1 MLDFFVH
8 ALSQAEAAEMAA
20 AELRTRHGR
29 EAEKRCDEQMRQ
41 LASDDPAREVL
52 RNARRVLRW
61 VR

>member
-8 ALSQAEAAEMAA
+8 ALNQAQAAEMAA
-20 AELRTRHGR
+20 AELRSRHGT
-29 EAEKRCDEQMRQ
+29 EAEKRCDEQIRR
-41 LASDDPAREVL
+41 LASDDPARAVL